1 MKPAL
6 IFVTMNAEDAEA
18 MGTPLHRTDA
28 VRPHCRDVTDV
39 HVKRAYALKT
49 RFVVTM
55 PGIPR
60 VSRCASTNVED
71 ALKQLF
77 RMAVPQ
83 FWGVTDVLARP
94 VSRPVLP
101 TAWDDVCVDLCT
113 QIVVDAMAAIG
124 ERWSNRLRRS
134 ESAGL

>member
-1 MKPAL
+1 
-6 IFVTMNAEDAEA
+6 MNAEDAEA

-28 VRPHCRDVTDV
+28 VRPHCQDVTDV
-39 HVKRAYALKT
+39 HVKHAYALKT

-83 FWGVTDVLARP
+83 VLPQGVTDVLARP
-94 VSRPVLP
+94 VSATKTRSAATMHGTTFALTSVP
-101 TAWDDVCVDLCT
+101 
-113 QIVVDAMAAIG
+113 QIVVGAMAAIQRV
-124 ERWSNRLRRS
+124 ETVEQQAATL
-134 ESAGL
+134 